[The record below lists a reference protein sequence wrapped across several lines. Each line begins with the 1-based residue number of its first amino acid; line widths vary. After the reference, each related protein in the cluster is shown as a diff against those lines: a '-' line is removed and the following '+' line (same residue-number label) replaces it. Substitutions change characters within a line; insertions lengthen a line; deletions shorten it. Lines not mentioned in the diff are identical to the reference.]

1 MNIRRE
7 KMNSKQ
13 AVLPIQIEDEMKR
26 SYLDYAMSV
35 IVGRALPDVR
45 DGLKPV
51 HRRILYAMNELGS
64 TSDKP
69 YKKSA
74 RIVGEVLGKYHPHGD
89 VAVYDAI
96 VRMAQDF
103 SCRYPLID
111 GQGNFGSIDGDEAA
125 AMRYTE
131 IRLAKIAEEMLQDI
145 EKNTVNFTPNFDG
158 TLKEPAVL
166 PSKVPNLLINGSSGI
181 AVGMATSIPPH
192 NLREVIDGLILSI
205 NKPQAEIGEI
215 MQHIKGPDFPTGG
228 IIYGTQ
234 GIVDAYAT
242 GKGAV
247 KVRSKVSIEEGK
259 DRKRIIVTEL
269 PFQVNKANLIE
280 SIASLARDRKVDGIV
295 DLRDESNR
303 EGIRIVIE
311 LSKNASPDIVLNQ
324 LYKHT
329 QMETTFGIINLALV
343 EGQPV
348 ILTLKELLQHFI
360 YHRREVVKRRTQ
372 FELENAEKRAH
383 VLEGLSI
390 ALKNIDLAVKIIR
403 GAATGE
409 EARAT
414 LIKELA
420 LSEEQAKAVLEMKLQ
435 RLVALEQQK
444 IDSEREELMRKISWL
459 KEVLASEDKLLE
471 IIKNELIELRDKYGD
486 TRRTEILEK
495 IEEIS
500 MEDLIPRE
508 QVIIT
513 KTHDNYIKRMPIDI
527 YRMQRRGGRG
537 VIGMQTKAEDL
548 VEDLFIASTH
558 DYILFFTNKGRAYWL
573 KVYEIPSGDRYSR
586 GKAIVNL
593 INIQKDERITASIPI
608 KSFSEACYLVM
619 ATKRGIVK
627 KIPCRAFAKPRRT
640 GIIAIGLKEGDE
652 LVEVKLTSGTEEIIL
667 STKNGKA
674 IRFRETDVRSMGR
687 NAIGVR
693 GIRLRGDD
701 EVVSMEIVREKSTL
715 LTITENGYGKRT
727 SLEEYRCAHRGG
739 QGVITII
746 TSSRNGKVVAVKE
759 VADGEELMLITSLGV
774 IIRISANSIPVQGR
788 NTQGVKIMNV
798 AEGDRVVG
806 VAKIAREEE

>member
-1 MNIRRE
+1 
-7 KMNSKQ
+7 MNSKQ
-13 AVLPIQIEDEMKR
+13 TVLPVQIEDEMKR

-158 TLKEPAVL
+158 TLKEPTVL

-205 NKPQAEIGEI
+205 NKPHAELGEI

-228 IIYGTQ
+228 IIYGSQ

-247 KVRSKVSIEEGK
+247 KVRSRINIEEVK

-280 SIASLARDRKVDGIV
+280 SIASLVRDRKVEGIV

-360 YHRREVVKRRTQ
+360 QHRTEVVKRRTQ

-403 GAATGE
+403 SAATGE

-444 IDSEREELMRKISWL
+444 IDSEREELMKKISWL
-459 KEVLASEDKLLE
+459 KEVLASKDKLLE

-486 TRRTEILEK
+486 ERRTEILEK

-500 MEDLIPRE
+500 VEDLIPRE

-513 KTHDNYIKRMPIDI
+513 KTHDNYIKRMPVDI

-608 KSFSEACYLVM
+608 KSFSEACYLIM

-627 KIPCRAFAKPRRT
+627 KILCSAFANPRRT
-640 GIIAIGLKEGDE
+640 GIIAIVLKEGDE
-652 LVEVKLTSGTEEIIL
+652 LVEVKLTKGTDEIIL

-674 IRFRETDVRSMGR
+674 IRFKEIDVRSMGR
-687 NAIGVR
+687 NACGVR

-701 EVVSMEIVREKSTL
+701 EVVSMEIVRENSTL

-727 SLEEYRCAHRGG
+727 SLEEYRCSHRGG

-746 TSSRNGKVVAVKE
+746 TSPRNGKVVAVKE
-759 VADGEELMLITSLGV
+759 VADGEELVLITSLGV

-798 AEGDRVVG
+798 AEGDKVVG
-806 VAKIAREEE
+806 VAKIAGE

>member
-1 MNIRRE
+1 MNRE
-7 KMNSKQ
+7 Q
-13 AVLPIQIEDEMKR
+13 TVLPIQIEDEMKK

-51 HRRILYAMNELGS
+51 HRRILYAMNELGM

-131 IRLAKIAEEMLQDI
+131 VRLAKIAEEMLQDI
-145 EKNTVNFTPNFDG
+145 EKNTVDFTSNFDG

-166 PSKVPNLLINGSSGI
+166 PARLPNLLINGSSGI

-192 NLREVIDGLILSI
+192 NLREVIDGLILLI
-205 NKPQAEIGEI
+205 DNPQAELMEI
-215 MQHIKGPDFPTGG
+215 MQRIKGPDFPTGAM
-228 IIYGTQ
+228 IYGSQ
-234 GIVDAYAT
+234 GIAEAYST
-242 GKGAV
+242 GRGAV
-247 KVRSKVSIEEGK
+247 KVRARTSIEEIK
-259 DRKRIIVTEL
+259 DRKRIIITEL
-269 PFQVNKANLIE
+269 PYQVNKANLIE
-280 SIASLARDRKVDGIV
+280 SIASLVKDKKVDGIA

-311 LSKNASPDIVLNQ
+311 LSKNTSPDIALNQ

-360 YHRREVVKRRTQ
+360 EHRKQVVKRRAQ
-372 FELENAEKRAH
+372 FELENAEKRVH
-383 VLEGLSI
+383 ILDGLKI

-403 GAATGE
+403 NAATGE
-409 EARAT
+409 EAKAI

-444 IDSEREELMRKISWL
+444 IDSEREELLKKINWL
-459 KEVLASEDKLLE
+459 KEVLASEHKLLE
-471 IIKNELIELRDKYGD
+471 IIKNELIELKDKYGD
-486 TRRTEILEK
+486 ERRTEILEK

-513 KTHDNYIKRMPIDI
+513 KTHDNYLKRMPIDT
-527 YRMQRRGGRG
+527 YRMQKRGGKG
-537 VIGMQTKAEDL
+537 IIGMQTKAEDL

-573 KVYEIPSGDRYSR
+573 KVYEIPTGDRYSR

-593 INIQKDERITASIPI
+593 INLQKDERITASIPI
-608 KSFSEACYLVM
+608 KSFRDECYLVM
-619 ATKRGIVK
+619 ATKKGIVK
-627 KIPCRAFAKPRRT
+627 KILCSAFANPRKT
-640 GIIAIGLKEGDE
+640 GIIAIALEEGDE
-652 LVEVKLTSGTEEIIL
+652 LVEVKLTDGDEEIIL

-674 IRFRETDVRSMGR
+674 IRFKETDVRSMGR
-687 NAIGVR
+687 NAYGVR
-693 GIRLRGDD
+693 GVRLLGDD
-701 EVVSMEIVREKSTL
+701 EVVSMEIVRENSTL

-727 SLEEYRCAHRGG
+727 LLEEYRCTHRGG

-746 TSSRNGKVVAVKE
+746 TSPRNGKVIAVKE
-759 VADGEELMLITSLGV
+759 VADGEELVLVTSQGV
-774 IIRISANSIPVQGR
+774 IIRISADSIPVQGR
-788 NTQGVKIMNV
+788 NTQGVRIMNV
-798 AEGDRVVG
+798 AEGDKVVG
-806 VAKIAREEE
+806 VAKIAREEQ

>member
-1 MNIRRE
+1 MN
-7 KMNSKQ
+7 NSTNQ
-13 AVLPIQIEDEMKR
+13 TILPVQIEDEMKK

-51 HRRILYAMNELGS
+51 HRRILYAMNELGM

-131 IRLAKIAEEMLQDI
+131 VRLAKIAEEMLQDI
-145 EKNTVNFTPNFDG
+145 DKNTVNFTPNFDG

-166 PSKVPNLLINGSSGI
+166 PAKVPNLLINGSSGI

-192 NLREVIDGLILSI
+192 NLREVIDGLILLI
-205 NKPQAEIGEI
+205 DKPQAELAEI
-215 MQHIKGPDFPTGG
+215 MQHIKGPDFPTGAM
-228 IIYGTQ
+228 IYGSQ
-234 GIVDAYAT
+234 SIVDAYST

-247 KVRSKVSIEEGK
+247 KVRARASIEEVK

-280 SIASLARDRKVDGIV
+280 SIASLTKDRKVDGIA
-295 DLRDESNR
+295 DIRDESNR

-343 EGQPV
+343 DGQPV
-348 ILTLKELLQHFI
+348 ILTLKELLQHFME
-360 YHRREVVKRRTQ
+360 HRKEVVKRRTQ

-383 VLEGLSI
+383 ILEGLSI

-403 GAATGE
+403 SAATGE
-409 EARAT
+409 EAKNI

-444 IDSEREELMRKISWL
+444 IDSEHAELERKISWL
-459 KEVLASEDKLLE
+459 KEVLASEHKLLE

-486 TRRTEILEK
+486 KRRTEILEK

-500 MEDLIPRE
+500 IEDLIPLE

-527 YRMQRRGGRG
+527 YRMQKRGGRG

-558 DYILFFTNKGRAYWL
+558 DYILFFTNKGRAYWV

-593 INIQKDERITASIPI
+593 INIQRDERITASIPI
-608 KSFSEACYLVM
+608 KSFSDECYLFM
-619 ATKRGIVK
+619 ATKRGTVK
-627 KIPCRAFAKPRRT
+627 KTLCSAFANPRKT
-640 GIIAIGLKEGDE
+640 GIIAIHLKEGDE
-652 LVEVKLTSGTEEIIL
+652 LVEVKLTRGTEEVVL

-674 IRFRETDVRSMGR
+674 IRFNEKDVRSMGR
-687 NAIGVR
+687 NACGVR
-693 GIRLRGDD
+693 GIRLIGDD
-701 EVVSMEIVREKSTL
+701 EVVSMEIVRKNSTL

-727 SLEEYRCAHRGG
+727 SIEEYRCTSRGG
-739 QGVITII
+739 RGVITII
-746 TSSRNGKVVAVKE
+746 TSPRNGKVVAVKE
-759 VADGEELMLITSLGV
+759 VTDGEELLVITSMGV

-798 AEGDRVVG
+798 AEGDKVVG
-806 VAKIAREEE
+806 VAKIAREESNN

>member
-1 MNIRRE
+1 MSN
-7 KMNSKQ
+7 KQ
-13 AVLPIQIEDEMKR
+13 TILPVQIEDEMKR

-69 YKKSA
+69 FKKSA

-96 VRMAQDF
+96 VRMAQEF
-103 SCRYPLID
+103 TCRYPLID

-131 IRLAKIAEEMLQDI
+131 VRLAKIAEEMLQDI
-145 EKNTVNFTPNFDG
+145 DKNTVNFTPNFDG
-158 TLKEPAVL
+158 TLKEPTVL
-166 PSKVPNLLINGSSGI
+166 PTKVPNLLINGSSGI

-192 NLREVIDGLILSI
+192 NLREVIDGLILLI
-205 NKPQAEIGEI
+205 NKPQAELGEI
-215 MQHIKGPDFPTGG
+215 MQFIKGPDFPTGA

-247 KVRSKVSIEEGK
+247 KVRARASIEEVK

-280 SIASLARDRKVDGIV
+280 SIASLARDKKIDGII

-303 EGIRIVIE
+303 EGIQIVIE
-311 LSKNASPDIVLNQ
+311 LSKNASPSVVLNQ

-329 QMETTFGIINLALV
+329 QMESTFGIINLALV
-343 EGQPV
+343 DGQPV
-348 ILTLKELLQHFI
+348 TLTLKELLQHFI
-360 YHRREVVKRRTQ
+360 EHRKEVVRRRTQ
-372 FELENAEKRAH
+372 FELENAEKKVH

-390 ALKNIDLAVKIIR
+390 AIKNIDQAVRILKS
-403 GAATGE
+403 AATGE
-409 EARAT
+409 EARAA
-414 LIKELA
+414 LIRELA
-420 LSEEQAKAVLEMKLQ
+420 LSEEQAKAVLEMKLH
-435 RLVALEQQK
+435 RLVALEHQK
-444 IDSEREELMRKISWL
+444 IDSEREELIRKISSL
-459 KEVLASEDKLLE
+459 KEVLSSEDKLLE
-471 IIKNELIELRDKYGD
+471 VIKSELIEIKDKYGD
-486 TRRTEILEK
+486 ERRTEILEK

-500 MEDLIPRE
+500 MEDLIPEE
-508 QVIIT
+508 QVVIT
-513 KTHDNYIKRMPIDI
+513 KTHDNYIKRMPVDI

-537 VIGMQTKAEDL
+537 IIGMQTKDEDL

-558 DYILFFTNKGRAYWL
+558 DYLLFFTNKGRAYWL

-619 ATKRGIVK
+619 ATKMGIIK
-627 KIPCRAFAKPRRT
+627 KTICSAFANPRRT
-640 GIIAIGLKEGDE
+640 GIIAIDLKEGDE
-652 LVEVKLTSGTEEIIL
+652 LVEVKLTKGDDEIIL

-674 IRFRETDVRSMGR
+674 IRFKETDVRSMGR
-687 NAIGVR
+687 NASGVR
-693 GIRLRGDD
+693 GIRLIGDD
-701 EVVSMEIVREKSTL
+701 EVVSMEIVRENSTL

-727 SLEEYRCAHRGG
+727 SLEEYRLTHRGG

-746 TSSRNGKVVAVKE
+746 TNQRNGKVVAVKE
-759 VADGEELMLITSLGV
+759 VADGEELMLITTQGV
-774 IIRISANSIPVQGR
+774 IIRVSANSIPVQGR

-798 AEGDRVVG
+798 AEGDKVVG
-806 VAKIAREEE
+806 VAKIAKEE

>member
-1 MNIRRE
+1 MDVITIKKTLE
-7 KMNSKQ
+7 GIA
-13 AVLPIQIEDEMKR
+13 AV
-26 SYLDYAMSV
+26 
-35 IVGRALPDVR
+35 
-45 DGLKPV
+45 
-51 HRRILYAMNELGS
+51 
-64 TSDKP
+64 
-69 YKKSA
+69 
-74 RIVGEVLGKYHPHGD
+74 
-89 VAVYDAI
+89 
-96 VRMAQDF
+96 
-103 SCRYPLID
+103 
-111 GQGNFGSIDGDEAA
+111 
-125 AMRYTE
+125 
-131 IRLAKIAEEMLQDI
+131 LQDI